1 MCFCGSAFLGKLKR
15 KMGGR
20 GPRNTRPP
28 IRGKERTEQETL
40 GRRRAQSEVSPL
52 HRRGALLH
60 RGTDPLVPVRGAFRS
75 SEMNYIA
82 NENRLQ
88 EWKRKISRE
97 RQKLVRERMHAEKL
111 FPDDKLLPP
120 VSERLMSCM
129 FARTT
134 RNRNVLRNLMFC
146 TAGAFVV
153 HRRIF
158 RRPRKGV
165 FTCAY
170 VECNSFLFT

>member
-1 MCFCGSAFLGKLKR
+1 
-15 KMGGR
+15 MGGR

-52 HRRGALLH
+52 HRRGALLR

-88 EWKRKISRE
+88 VRKKKLLRG
-97 RQKLVRERMHAEKL
+97 RQKAARERMHAEKL
-111 FPDDKLLPP
+111 WFNDKFFPQ
-120 VSERLMSCM
+120 
-129 FARTT
+129 FIRTPD
-134 RNRNVLRNLMFC
+134 VPC
-146 TAGAFVV
+146 V
-153 HRRIF
+153 
-158 RRPRKGV
+158 
-165 FTCAY
+165 Y
-170 VECNSFLFT
+170 

>member
-88 EWKRKISRE
+88 VGKKKFWKEGTK
-97 RQKLVRERMHAEKL
+97 
-111 FPDDKLLPP
+111 
-120 VSERLMSCM
+120 
-129 FARTT
+129 
-134 RNRNVLRNLMFC
+134 
-146 TAGAFVV
+146 
-153 HRRIF
+153 RR
-158 RRPRKGV
+158 RD
-165 FTCAY
+165 
-170 VECNSFLFT
+170 